1 MLPGLKASQ
10 SQQQETN
17 FARDD
22 GSALSPVAQE
32 TTLAELRQGRDNLQ
46 AELTERTGQLKALV
60 KENFNHFI
68 SCKTTIDDIHTRLG
82 QAERG
87 GGAGGNASYV
97 STTDV
102 VDTVREASA
111 ASPSCAFLGKRQ

>member
-1 MLPGLKASQ
+1 M
-10 SQQQETN
+10 
-17 FARDD
+17 
-22 GSALSPVAQE
+22 
-32 TTLAELRQGRDNLQ
+32 
-46 AELTERTGQLKALV
+46 

-102 VDTVREASA
+102 VDTVREARPLLPR
-111 ASPSCAFLGKRQ
+111 PSCVYFTQQVPFAM